1 VNLGP
6 GWARL
11 INDLTARL
19 QESPGVIAA
28 GAVSS
33 LPLSGAWESGGLT
46 IPGRP
51 PEPPGTGPNAQYSVV
66 SGNYFGAAG
75 IKLIAGRTFDA
86 RDDVEGVRTIIVNR
100 EFVRRYLTSEQ
111 GAVGSTVGAQFEY
124 VRNAPPRTIVG
135 VVDNVKI
142 TSLDQEPTP
151 QVYVPE
157 SQFSYP
163 GLAVVLRTD
172 GDPRAAIGVLRSTVR
187 EVSPQFAIDDMRT
200 FDDVVSQSLAR
211 QRFSMT
217 LIGAFAL
224 LSLALAV
231 IGLYG
236 VLSLLVGQRSREIGV
251 RLALG
256 ATRATVMRMVVAE
269 GSWIAGVGIV
279 LGVIGAFAL
288 TRLLQTMVYDIA
300 TTDLFTFA
308 AAAVIVAVVSVLA
321 AVFPARRASR
331 VDPNKALAV
340 E

>member
-1 VNLGP
+1 V
-6 GWARL
+6 
-11 INDLTARL
+11 
-19 QESPGVIAA
+19 AA
-28 GAVSS
+28 GAVSA
-33 LPLSGAWESGGLT
+33 LPLAGAWESGGLT

-66 SGNYFGAAG
+66 SGNYFSAAQ
-75 IKLIAGRTFDA
+75 INLIAGRTFDS
-86 RDDVEGVRTIIVNR
+86 RDDATGVRTIIVNR

-111 GAVGSTVGAQFEY
+111 GAIGGTVGAQFEY

-135 VVDNVKI
+135 VVDNVKL

-163 GLAVVLRTD
+163 GLTVVLRTE
-172 GDPRAAIGVLRSTVR
+172 GDPLAAVAAFRNTVR
-187 EVSPQFAIDDMRT
+187 DVSPQFAIDDLRT
-200 FDDVVSQSLAR
+200 FSDVVSQSLAR

-217 LIGAFAL
+217 LISAFAL
-224 LSLALAV
+224 LSISLAV

-269 GSWIAGVGIV
+269 GSWIAGIGIV
-279 LGVIGAFAL
+279 IGMLGALGL
-288 TRLLQTMVYDIA
+288 TRLLRTMVYDVA
-300 TTDLFTFA
+300 TTDFIIFSA
-308 AAAVIVAVVSVLA
+308 AAAVVAIVSIVA

-331 VDPNKALAV
+331 LDPNKALATD
-340 E
+340 